1 MSWRAAAALAL
12 LPLGSCSGDWFKV
25 CRACIATPPTEPV
38 ADADRARIRFIG
50 PGALPAGARNLYY
63 DERCGIDCT
72 HWMRFELPEAEA
84 RRFAAGVLGG
94 VALRGGGN
102 PFAGGASAYR
112 GPDKAM
118 PWWPAHFP
126 ADAEGARIADGQ
138 GRGAAVMLR
147 AEKGQAMV
155 WFFEFDM

>member
-12 LPLGSCSGDWFKV
+12 LPLGGCSDDWFKV
-25 CRACIATPPTEPV
+25 CRACIATAPTEPV

-50 PGALPAGARNLYY
+50 PGVLPADARNLYY

-84 RRFAAGVLGG
+84 RRFATEVLGG
-94 VALRGGGN
+94 AKLHRGEN
-102 PFAGGASAYR
+102 PFAEDGGAYR
-112 GPDKAM
+112 GPETAL

-126 ADAEGARIADGQ
+126 ADAEGAKIADGQ

-147 AEKGQAMV
+147 VDKGQAMV
-155 WFFEFDM
+155 WFFEFET